1 MFKKYIPINLLAG
14 FATLIGGTV
23 WRIVFRA
30 RRAVNWS
37 DPPEAA
43 LSLWWMHLSIWVALL
58 FGVSLILLF
67 LLFRK
72 RLDLRGTIAT
82 IGLLA
87 ASWSMFVVSN
97 IFNDTMI
104 ALREQDFRLRVLSN
118 VISAVDVVLW
128 LMMFFVLF
136 RSVDDVRV
144 P

>member
-1 MFKKYIPINLLAG
+1 
-14 FATLIGGTV
+14 
-23 WRIVFRA
+23 
-30 RRAVNWS
+30 
-37 DPPEAA
+37 
-43 LSLWWMHLSIWVALL
+43 
-58 FGVSLILLF
+58 
-67 LLFRK
+67 
-72 RLDLRGTIAT
+72 
-82 IGLLA
+82 
-87 ASWSMFVVSN
+87 MFVVSN